1 VKLKGNAMPL
11 AVAITL
17 SIMLI
22 MCGVFE
28 YFKLTIITTG
38 IRDAVQS
45 AVISSVVEN
54 YDETYRGL
62 REGYS
67 GGYQMSDSG
76 WQEQVQYSDI
86 YKRLDSLLGLKQ
98 EGDFYVKYIS
108 GALWEYRLHDLD
120 TKITNAPL
128 APSSSGKELLI
139 TSIIKVD
146 IPVTFANKTLP
157 PLKLNLHIKAAY
169 TPKF

>member
-1 VKLKGNAMPL
+1 
-11 AVAITL
+11 
-17 SIMLI
+17 
-22 MCGVFE
+22 
-28 YFKLTIITTG
+28 
-38 IRDAVQS
+38 
-45 AVISSVVEN
+45 
-54 YDETYRGL
+54 
-62 REGYS
+62 
-67 GGYQMSDSG
+67 MSNSG

-108 GALWEYRLHDLD
+108 GTVWEYRLHDLD

-157 PLKLNLHIKAAY
+157 PLKLILHIKAAY

>member
-1 VKLKGNAMPL
+1 MKLKGNAMPL

-28 YFKLTIITTG
+28 YFKLSIITTG
-38 IRDAVQS
+38 IRNAVQS

-76 WQEQVQYSDI
+76 WQEQVQYGDI
-86 YKRLDSLLGLKQ
+86 YNRLDSLLGLKQ
-98 EGDFYVKYIS
+98 EGDFRVKYLS
-108 GALWEYRLHDLD
+108 DTVWEYKMYDLN
-120 TKITNAPL
+120 TEITNTPL
-128 APSSSGKELLI
+128 APSSRGKELLI
-139 TSIIKVD
+139 TSTIKVD
-146 IPVTFANKTLP
+146 IPVTFANKSLP
-157 PLKLNLHIKAAY
+157 PLKLNLRIKAAY

>member
-1 VKLKGNAMPL
+1 MRMKGNAMPL
-11 AVAITL
+11 AVSVTL

-28 YFKLTIITTG
+28 YFKLTIIVAG

-45 AVISSVVEN
+45 AVISAVVEN

-67 GGYQMSDSG
+67 GGYQMSNSG

-86 YKRLDSLLGLKQ
+86 YKRLDGLLGLKQ
-98 EGDFYVKYIS
+98 EGDFHVKYIS
-108 GALWEYRLHDLD
+108 DEVYEYKVYDLD
-120 TKITNAPL
+120 TIITNAPL
-128 APSSSGKELLI
+128 APNNSGKEFLI
-139 TSIIKVD
+139 TADVKVD
-146 IPVTFANKTLP
+146 IPVTLTSKTLP
-157 PLKLNLHIKAAY
+157 PLKLNLRIKAAY
-169 TPKF
+169 IPKF

>member
-1 VKLKGNAMPL
+1 MRLKGNAMPL
-11 AVAITL
+11 AVAVTL

-38 IRDAVQS
+38 IRDAIQS

-54 YDETYRGL
+54 YDEAYRGL

-76 WQEQVQYSDI
+76 WQEQVQYGDI
-86 YKRLDSLLGLKQ
+86 YKRLDSLLGLK
-98 EGDFYVKYIS
+98 EDGSFHVKYITDTV
-108 GALWEYRLHDLD
+108 WEYKVYDLD

-139 TSIIKVD
+139 ISTVKVD
-146 IPVTFANKTLP
+146 IPVTFAGNALP
-157 PLKLNLHIKAAY
+157 PLKLNLRIKAAY